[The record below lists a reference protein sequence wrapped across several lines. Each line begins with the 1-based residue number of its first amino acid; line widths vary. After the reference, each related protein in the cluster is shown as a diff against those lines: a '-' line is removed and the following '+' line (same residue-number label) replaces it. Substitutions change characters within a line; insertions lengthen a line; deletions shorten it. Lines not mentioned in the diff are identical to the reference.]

1 MASEAEQVQSSE
13 VAGDRFVHLHLHT
26 SYSLLDGA
34 AKIKRLAERAV
45 KLGMKTLAITDH
57 GNMHG
62 AIDFYK
68 TMKKNGI
75 KPILGVEIYMAGRD
89 MKQRDGSRNF
99 HLVLLA
105 ENKKGYENLCYLVSM
120 ANLDGFYRK
129 PRIDRNLLREHSEGL
144 IGLSACLSGEIPVAI
159 ADGKMDEA
167 RALAKEYSEILGEG
181 NFYLEIQHNGIP
193 RQDKVNEGII
203 ALAKELNLP
212 LVATNDVH
220 YVESGDYDLHDTL
233 LCIGWGKLKQ
243 DPNRS
248 RYDTD
253 SLYLKSADEMM
264 ESFSEFPE
272 AIENTVKIAERC
284 NVELEL
290 GKPKLPM
297 FHVPEGHDQA
307 SYFEEVTRKG
317 YEERLSK
324 LPYEID
330 REVYDKRLE
339 YEIGIIKKMEFPGYF
354 LIVADFIN
362 YAKRNGIPVGPG
374 RGSGVGS
381 IVAWSMKITDLDPMP
396 YKLIFE
402 RFLNPERISMP
413 DFDVDFCMNRRDEV
427 IKYVAEK
434 YGYNNVA
441 QIATFGSLKARGVVR
456 DVCRVFDIPIP
467 EADAIAKLI
476 PEGPKVTLDSAL
488 EEEPRLKE
496 LINSNMD
503 YQNMY
508 ETARGLEGLHRHTG
522 VHAAGVVISEKPLW
536 FLTPILVNDGA
547 LVSQYAKDEVEDVGL
562 VKFDFLGLKTLTV
575 IDEAVKLVN
584 LKRKEGDEL
593 DISEIPLDDA
603 KVYELISSGETNGVF
618 QMESGGFQQ
627 MLKKLKPDRFEDII
641 LAVAIYR
648 PGPMQYIPTCV
659 ERKHGREMMEFAHPV
674 LEPILGDTY
683 GLIVYQEQLMQIAV
697 EMGGLSMGQ
706 ADTLRK
712 GMAKKKEKLMNEMLG
727 LLREGALKKGYE
739 KDVVNKIVD
748 DMVTFASYGF
758 NKSHAAAYG
767 LISYQTAYMKTH
779 HPLEFLAATL
789 TCDMESTDKV
799 VKFVQEAKQLD
810 FEVKPPCV
818 LNSRWE
824 FNVEENAI
832 RFGMG
837 AVKGL
842 GEKAVEAIIQ
852 AREENPFT
860 SIYSFCENVD
870 LSCVNKKA
878 VEALIKCGAFDFSG
892 VSRAQMMAVMEKA
905 LESGHAKRKERE
917 SGQTNLM
924 DMFSAPKGGGEN
936 VATVENYPD
945 VLEWTEKQRLQFE
958 AETMGLY
965 LSAHPMDRYIKE
977 VKRYCRVPMNE
988 IATLEAREE
997 VTFAGV
1003 VSGLRDL
1010 PKKDGTGRMAFFS
1023 LQDTLGFVEC
1033 AVFSKAYQSCVEFLS
1048 GDDPILVNGTVMIDG
1063 EGDDAVYKVSV
1074 KSVQSLVEVMKSRA
1088 KYVHL
1093 HLPEGISKKEL
1104 TQLSELMKD
1113 YAGTCPV
1120 YCHVRKEGEY
1130 ESVVQLPNSWAV
1142 EPSAEMF
1149 ESIEV
1154 VIGRNNVILS

>member
-1 MASEAEQVQSSE
+1 MSQNTQRVQNME
-13 VAGDRFVHLHLHT
+13 VAGDSFVHLHLHT

-34 AKIKRLAERAV
+34 AKISKLAARA
-45 KLGMKTLAITDH
+45 KELGMKTMAITDH

-68 TMKKNGI
+68 TMKSNDI
-75 KPILGVEIYMAGRD
+75 KPIIGVEIYMAGRD

-99 HLVLLA
+99 HFVLLA
-105 ENKKGYENLCYLVSM
+105 ENNQGYENLCYLVSK

-129 PRIDRNLLREHSEGL
+129 PRIDRQLLREHSEGL

-159 ADGKMDEA
+159 GDGKMDEA
-167 RALAKEYSEILGEG
+167 RRLALEYSEILGKG
-181 NFYLEIQHNGIP
+181 NFYLEIQNNGIP
-193 RQDKVNEGII
+193 RQTRVNEGII
-203 ALAKELNLP
+203 ALAKELDLP

-220 YVESGDYDLHDTL
+220 YVNSGDYDLHDTL
-233 LCIGWGKLKQ
+233 LCIGRGKLKQ
-243 DPNRS
+243 DPTRS

-253 SLYLKSADEMM
+253 SLYLKSAQEMSD
-264 ESFSEFPE
+264 SFAEYPE
-272 AIENTVKIAERC
+272 AVENTVKIAERC
-284 NVELEL
+284 NLELVL
-290 GKPKLPM
+290 GKPQLPK
-297 FHVPEGHDQA
+297 FEVPEGYTQA
-307 SYFEEVTRKG
+307 SWFEKVTREG
-317 YEERLSK
+317 YEERLNK
-324 LPYEID
+324 IPYEFD
-330 REVYDKRLE
+330 RKLYDERLE
-339 YEIGIIKKMEFPGYF
+339 YEIGIIKKMDFPGYF

-362 YAKRNGIPVGPG
+362 YGKEHKIPVGPG

-413 DFDVDFCMNRRDEV
+413 DFDIDFCMNRREEV
-427 IKYVAEK
+427 IKYVADK

-488 EEEPRLKE
+488 EEEPRLVD
-496 LINSNMD
+496 LINTSVD
-503 YQNMY
+503 YKEMY

-536 FLTPILVNDGA
+536 HLTPILVNDGA

-584 LKRKEGDEL
+584 VNREEGEKL
-593 DISEIPLDDA
+593 DIADISLNDNA
-603 KVYELISSGETNGVF
+603 VYELISSGETNGVF
-618 QMESGGFQQ
+618 QMESGGFQKV
-627 MLKKLKPDRFEDII
+627 LKQLKPDRFEDII

-659 ERKHGREMMEFAHPV
+659 ERKHGREMMDFADPV

-697 EMGGLSMGQ
+697 EMGGMTMGQ

-727 LLREGALKKGYE
+727 ILREGALAKGYQ
-739 KDVVNKIVD
+739 KDIVNKIIE

-767 LISYQTAYMKTH
+767 LISYQTAYMKAH

-789 TCDMESTDKV
+789 TCDMESTEKV
-799 VKFVQEAKQLD
+799 VKFVQEAKQLK
-810 FEVKPPCV
+810 FEVRPPSV
-818 LNSRWE
+818 MHSRWE
-824 FNVEENAI
+824 FTVEDNAI

-842 GEKAVEAIIQ
+842 GEKAVEAIVE
-852 AREENPFT
+852 AREEAPYT
-860 SIYSFCENVD
+860 SLYNFCETVD

-878 VEALIKCGAFDFSG
+878 VEALIKCGAFDFSE
-892 VSRAQMMAVMEKA
+892 VPRARMMAVLEKA
-905 LESGHAKRKERE
+905 VESGHAKRKERE

-924 DMFSAPKGGGEN
+924 DMFGGARDSKQN
-936 VATVENYPD
+936 TASVENYPD
-945 VLEWTEKQRLQFE
+945 ILEWTEKQRLQFE
-958 AETMGLY
+958 AEVMGLY
-965 LSAHPMDRYIKE
+965 LSAHPMDRYVDE
-977 VKRYCRVPMNE
+977 VKRYCRIPMSA
-988 IATLEAREE
+988 IGTLEAREE
-997 VTFAGV
+997 VTMAGV
-1003 VSGLRDL
+1003 VTGMRDL

-1023 LQDTLGFVEC
+1023 LQDTLGAVEC
-1033 AVFSKAYQSCVEFLS
+1033 CVFTKAYESCSPFLA
-1048 GDDPILVNGTVMIDG
+1048 GDDPIIVTGNIMIDG
-1063 EGDDAVYKVSV
+1063 EGEDAVYKISV
-1074 KSVQSLVEVMKSRA
+1074 QKVQSLVEVMKDRA
-1088 KYVHL
+1088 KHVHF
-1093 HLPEGISKKEL
+1093 HLPDGISKSEL
-1104 TQLSELMKD
+1104 TTLSELMKQ
-1113 YAGTCPV
+1113 YVGTCPV
-1120 YCHVRKEGEY
+1120 YFHVRREGQY
-1130 ESVVQLPNSWAV
+1130 ESVVQLPNAWAV
-1142 EPSAEMF
+1142 EPSADMF

-1154 VIGRNNVILS
+1154 VIGRNNVVLA